1 MAKKAGKQL
10 TITLKKSGIGYTERT
25 KRTLKAL
32 GFRKVNDVVVHEDNA
47 VIRGMINKVSH
58 LVVVEE
64 AAEEKK

>member
-1 MAKKAGKQL
+1 MAKQASKQL
-10 TITLKKSGIGYTERT
+10 TITLKKSAIGYTERT

>member
-47 VIRGMINKVSH
+47 VIRGMIN
-58 LVVVEE
+58 
-64 AAEEKK
+64 

>member
-47 VIRGMINKVSH
+47 VIRGMINKLSH